1 MKRLIIISIY
11 LLWLM
16 GILFFILTIGNPYA
30 QAEEYIIASYGG
42 QVITIEHDGIIHAFG
57 RGIPDTLKEEDGNNE
72 DKEQYILLSQSD
84 NNLDYYKEK
93 AELREEAALR
103 TNKHDDYYMAA
114 FYYNKAGNEE
124 KAKEM
129 AEKEIELLVA
139 QGTCGSY
146 HSAAITARDIL
157 GDKELAEFYE
167 QKSNEVK

>member
-1 MKRLIIISIY
+1 MKSLIELLIIAVIV
-11 LLWLM
+11 
-16 GILFFILTIGNPYA
+16 FFIFLISGVRADDYT
-30 QAEEYIIASYGG
+30 IASYGGG
-42 QVITIEHDGIIHAFG
+42 QVITIEHDGVIYAWG
-57 RGIPDTLKEEDGNNE
+57 RGTPDVLKEEDGNNK
-72 DKEQYILLSQSD
+72 DKEQYIPLYQSD
-84 NNLDYYKEK
+84 NNIDYYKEK
-93 AELREEAALR
+93 AELKEEAALKT
-103 TNKHDDYYMAA
+103 TNKHDNYYMAA

-167 QKSNEVK
+167 QKSNEVE